1 MRFLKRTLPH
11 LVISLN
17 LALMIVIYL
26 DMRNPMMGFLEGMPF
41 LVLSGASILAAVC
54 TAVTL
59 YGDSR
64 KQRRKHKRTS
74 GSEKPANGQENV
86 KKQ

>member
-1 MRFLKRTLPH
+1 MFWRKWMPNLSLC
-11 LVISLN
+11 LN
-17 LALMIVIYL
+17 LALVVVIYL

-41 LVLSGASILAAVC
+41 LVLSGAAILASVC

-64 KQRRKHKRTS
+64 RSRRKHKHTS
-74 GSEKPANGQENV
+74 GTEKTANEQENA

>member
-1 MRFLKRTLPH
+1 MFWRKWMPNLSLC
-11 LVISLN
+11 LN
-17 LALMIVIYL
+17 LALVVVIYL

-41 LVLSGASILAAVC
+41 LVLSGTAIFASVC

-64 KQRRKHKRTS
+64 KSCRKHKHTS
-74 GSEKPANGQENV
+74 DAEKTANEQENV

>member
-1 MRFLKRTLPH
+1 MFWRKWMPNLSLC
-11 LVISLN
+11 LN
-17 LALMIVIYL
+17 LALVVVIYL

-41 LVLSGASILAAVC
+41 LVLSGAAIVTSVC

-64 KQRRKHKRTS
+64 RSRRKHKHTS
-74 GSEKPANGQENV
+74 DTEKTANEQENA

>member
-26 DMRNPMMGFLEGMPF
+26 DMRNPMMGFLMGAPF
-41 LVLSGASILAAVC
+41 AVLAASCCISSIV
-54 TAVTL
+54 TAITL
-59 YGDSR
+59 YVCCR
-64 KQRRKHKRTS
+64 K
-74 GSEKPANGQENV
+74 EKSQNSAVSQQ
-86 KKQ
+86 KILD

>member
-1 MRFLKRTLPH
+1 MFWRKWMPNLSLC
-11 LVISLN
+11 LN
-17 LALMIVIYL
+17 LALVVVIYL

-41 LVLSGASILAAVC
+41 LVLSGAAICASIC

-64 KQRRKHKRTS
+64 KSHRKHKRTS
-74 GSEKPANGQENV
+74 GTEKVANDQENA

>member
-1 MRFLKRTLPH
+1 MFWRKWMPNLSLC
-11 LVISLN
+11 LN
-17 LALMIVIYL
+17 LALAVVIYL
-26 DMRNPMMGFLEGMPF
+26 DLRNPMMGFLEGMPF
-41 LVLSGASILAAVC
+41 LVLSGSAILAAIC

-74 GSEKPANGQENV
+74 GSEKAANGQENV

>member
-26 DMRNPMMGFLEGMPF
+26 DMRNPMMGFLMGAPF
-41 LVLSGASILAAVC
+41 FILACAAALC
-54 TAVTL
+54 AIATAVTL
-59 YGDSR
+59 YVWWRKPKKR
-64 KQRRKHKRTS
+64 KQKP
-74 GSEKPANGQENV
+74 EKVAIDS
-86 KKQ
+86 

>member
-26 DMRNPMMGFLEGMPF
+26 DMRNPMMGFLRGTPYVV
-41 LVLSGASILAAVC
+41 LVAA
-54 TAVTL
+54 TAICSVISAVGL
-59 YGDSR
+59 IAQYRSR
-64 KQRRKHKRTS
+64 SK
-74 GSEKPANGQENV
+74 E
-86 KKQ
+86 

>member
-1 MRFLKRTLPH
+1 MFWRKWMPNLSLC
-11 LVISLN
+11 LN
-17 LALMIVIYL
+17 LALVVVIYL

-41 LVLSGASILAAVC
+41 LVLSGAAILASIC

-64 KQRRKHKRTS
+64 RSSRKHKHTS
-74 GSEKPANGQENV
+74 VTEKTANEQENA